1 MSPKISATVAIPSSL
16 SFPLHLSLPLY
27 LYIHSPS
34 PNAMDSII
42 ETQRQTHEGIE
53 RYEQALA
60 EVLMQNPTA
69 VSTPAQHKNPSR
81 ANVSAIIDQK
91 RG

>member
-1 MSPKISATVAIPSSL
+1 MEYDRTGVAENFRDCGHSIFSIISFASVTSSIL
-16 SFPLHLSLPLY
+16 VHP
-27 LYIHSPS
+27 HSPS

-69 VSTPAQHKNPSR
+69 VSTPVQHKNP
-81 ANVSAIIDQK
+81 
-91 RG
+91 